1 MSELTEDELRVAV
14 MKADLY
20 LKTRQGWWE
29 TPRNMALI
37 IGVVAAL
44 FGAVTGILGYELG
57 SQPPTAIVVHFD
69 TPLGVKLEQP

>member
-1 MSELTEDELRVAV
+1 MSDLTEDELKVAV

-29 TPRNMALI
+29 TPRNLAII

-44 FGAVTGILGYELG
+44 FGTVTGILGFKLG
-57 SQPPTAIVVHFD
+57 SQPPQSIVVQFQQ
-69 TPLGVKLEQP
+69 PLAVKVVP